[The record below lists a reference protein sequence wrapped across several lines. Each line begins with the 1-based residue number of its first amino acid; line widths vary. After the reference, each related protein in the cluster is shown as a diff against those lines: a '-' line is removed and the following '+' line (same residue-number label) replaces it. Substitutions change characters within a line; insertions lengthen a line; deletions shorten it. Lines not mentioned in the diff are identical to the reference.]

1 MAADSTDGSAEYSI
15 KAVAQA
21 TGLSVETLRAWE
33 RRYGIIEPRRGVSGH
48 RIYTAYDVSRLR
60 RLRETTACGHPISKI
75 AHLSNDDLAQ
85 LLRDRDPDHTHRG
98 AAKMLIARILRAVEQ
113 YLPAECDQSIAM
125 AFALLPPAEVIR
137 EVLSPALREVGNRW
151 HSGEFGIGQERILSS
166 AVRRQISGL
175 LNTYNGIAKGPTVVF
190 ATLSGERHELGLLMC
205 AALAASQALR
215 VDYLGPDLPAE
226 VIGEHADRVDAAAV
240 AISLVMSDDLRR
252 SLRQLAALRKR
263 LTQRV
268 EIWVGGAGSFHVEP
282 FKLPKAT
289 VHMAGSR
296 DFEQR
301 VTMLAAH
308 GR

>member
-1 MAADSTDGSAEYSI
+1 MAADSTDGSAAYSI

-33 RRYGIIEPRRGVSGH
+33 RRYGIIEPRRSVSGH
-48 RIYTAYDVSRLR
+48 RIYTAHDVSRLR
-60 RLRETTACGHPISKI
+60 RLRETTACGHSISKI
-75 AHLSNDDLAQ
+75 AHLSNDELAQ
-85 LLRDRDPDHTHRG
+85 LLRDGDSDHTHRG

-113 YLPAECDQSIAM
+113 YLPPECEQSIAM
-125 AFALLPPAEVIR
+125 AFALLPPAEAIR
-137 EVLSPALREVGNRW
+137 EVLSPALREVGSRW

-166 AVRRQISGL
+166 AVRRQVTSL
-175 LNTYNGIAKGPTVVF
+175 LNTYNRIAKGPTVVF

-226 VIGEHADRVDAAAV
+226 VIGEHAHRVDAAAV
-240 AISLVMSDDLRR
+240 AISLAMSEDLRR
-252 SLRQLAALRKR
+252 SLRQLAVLRKR
-263 LTQRV
+263 LARHV
-268 EIWVGGAGSFHVEP
+268 EIWVGGAGSFHVEAL
-282 FKLPKAT
+282 KLPKGT

-301 VTMLAAH
+301 VTLLAAR

>member
-1 MAADSTDGSAEYSI
+1 
-15 KAVAQA
+15 
-21 TGLSVETLRAWE
+21 
-33 RRYGIIEPRRGVSGH
+33 
-48 RIYTAYDVSRLR
+48 
-60 RLRETTACGHPISKI
+60 
-75 AHLSNDDLAQ
+75 
-85 LLRDRDPDHTHRG
+85 LLLDRDSDHTHRG
-98 AAKMLIARILRAVEQ
+98 AAKTLIARILRAVEQ

-125 AFALLPPAEVIR
+125 AFALLPPAEAIR

-166 AVRRQISGL
+166 AVRRQVTNL

-190 ATLSGERHELGLLMC
+190 ATLSGERHELGLLMS
-205 AALAASQALR
+205 AALAASHALR

-226 VIGEHADRVDAAAV
+226 VIAEHAHRVDAAAV

-252 SLRQLAALRKR
+252 SLRQLAALRRR
-263 LTQRV
+263 LAQRV

-282 FKLPKAT
+282 LELPKGT
-289 VHMAGSR
+289 VHMPGSR